1 MNRSVSVIIRVVLI
15 IMSLVSLF
23 LAASWVPDAIEYLA
37 VVSDSFALKVI
48 AYVLSSLILVVS
60 FVIYIFAFKFPAAV
74 ESDTIFTDYTAAR
87 VKSIAVL
94 VLVDCVL
101 LAAGV
106 TVLFVFGEKLLAPL
120 FLFFDVVGLAVS
132 AVFFILSK
140 YIRDAAALK
149 EEVEH
154 TL

>member
-1 MNRSVSVIIRVVLI
+1 MNRSVSVTIRVVLVA
-15 IMSLVSLF
+15 MLLVSLL
-23 LAASWVPDAIEYLA
+23 LAVTWIPDAIEYLEG
-37 VVSDSFALKVI
+37 VSDSMFLKVT
-48 AYVLSSLILVVS
+48 AYVLSLLILLVS
-60 FVIYIFAFKFPAAV
+60 FVIYTFAFRFPSAV
-74 ESDTIFTDYTAAR
+74 ENDTIFTDHTATL

-120 FLFFDVVGLAVS
+120 FLFFDVVGIAVS

-140 YIRDAAALK
+140 YIKDAATLK